1 MKEQDR
7 RTRADRRRR
16 SFSWLVIGAPHRADE
31 NGQPFEATSTGPAES
46 MTTTRKF
53 GIAVVL
59 LWTLVVTSLRAVRLP
74 NAFSTEHWFVDYR
87 FGFVKRGLVGTI
99 VSLATRAMHMR
110 PTEQLVAIL
119 SSLLLVVFC
128 VALMGVGL
136 RIVHRSG
143 WSTTG
148 ILTVLAFVS
157 SPFIVMS
164 AHLIGYYDNI
174 IIVLGLISLAC
185 LLRGRIWLA
194 ASLEAISILVH
205 ENALLIGFP
214 VFCFGWLLVNSRRQP
229 DRARLAL
236 WPLFLPVGT
245 FLFITLSQSL
255 APRDLEQSLTTYL
268 SSFPFIAKNIRDVRV
283 PHWITITFFDSYALH
298 RGFFFNRLLAP
309 SMLGLV
315 LPSML
320 AVVSFIV
327 DAYGVRDLS
336 LESLLLLGVCLA
348 PQLMHL
354 VAWDT
359 TRIWTYSILC
369 AFLALWVYAEL
380 FAARRDVSHFV
391 RLLCLAALVL
401 NSAGVTP
408 LMDGLSDHFDFTTRL
423 LLYAPVIGAALGLI
437 LWNEPVPIRERLS
450 IP

>member
-1 MKEQDR
+1 
-7 RTRADRRRR
+7 
-16 SFSWLVIGAPHRADE
+16 
-31 NGQPFEATSTGPAES
+31 
-46 MTTTRKF
+46 
-53 GIAVVL
+53 
-59 LWTLVVTSLRAVRLP
+59 VRLP
-74 NAFSTEHWFVDYR
+74 NDFSKEHWFVDYR

-99 VSLATRAMHMR
+99 VSLATRSVRMR

-119 SSLLLVVFC
+119 SSVLFVVFC
-128 VALMGVGL
+128 VALLGVGL

-143 WSTTG
+143 WSTTV
-148 ILTVLAFVS
+148 ILTVLGFFS

-174 IIVLGLISLAC
+174 IIVLGLISVAC
-185 LLRGRIWLA
+185 LLRGRIWSA
-194 ASLEAISILVH
+194 ASLQAISILVH

-214 VFCFGWLLVNSRRQP
+214 VFCFGWLLVDSRRQP
-229 DRARLAL
+229 GRVRLPL
-236 WPLFLPVGT
+236 WPLLLPVGT
-245 FLFITLSQSL
+245 FLVVTLSQSF

-283 PHWITITFFDSYALH
+283 PHWITITFFDSYSLH
-298 RGFFFNRLLAP
+298 QGYFLTRVLSA

-315 LPSML
+315 LPSIL

-336 LESLLLLGVCLA
+336 LESIALLGVCLA

-369 AFLALWVYAEL
+369 SFLVLWAYAEL
-380 FAARRDVSHFV
+380 FAARRDLSHLV

-401 NSAGVTP
+401 NSTVATP
-408 LMDGLSDHFDFTTRL
+408 LMDGLRDHFDVTTRV
-423 LLYAPVIGAALGLI
+423 LLYAPVIGAALCMI
-437 LWNEPVPIRERLS
+437 LWDQSVPISERLS
-450 IP
+450 IRGGVP